1 MAKNNALKGARKR
14 LTWLM
19 IVILGMAA
27 LIEGFHLAGRNASFA
42 PQLAL
47 DLQGGTSIILQ
58 PNLVNGSKLQD
69 GTLEQA
75 VAIIRQR
82 VDATGVSEAQITTQG
97 TGAAAVIVVSIPG
110 KPDDNTLKLIEASA
124 LLEFRPVLAES
135 AATNTAVGGSGS
147 ATASASPSPS
157 VSSAPLATSGA
168 KPTDASD
175 MNWIDKSTQSKFDAL
190 SCRKSASSI
199 VADFRSPGQVDDP
212 KMPLVTCNKD
222 GSIKFVLGP
231 VELSGTDIADATA
244 GTTTTSTG
252 ASTNE
257 WAVNLS
263 FKTEGASKFGKITQ
277 RLYPLTSP
285 RNQFAVTLDGYVIT
299 APQTNAV
306 ITNGSAQ
313 ITGGFTATDSKA
325 LSNQLKYGSLPIGF
339 TVQSQENISATLGS
353 AQLANGLLAGAIG
366 LLLVIIYSLFQYRGL
381 ASITIGSL
389 AMAALITYLMICIL
403 SWRQGFRLS
412 LSGVAGLI
420 VAIGITADSFI
431 VYFERVRDEIRE
443 GKPLSAAV
451 QSGWKRAWRTIL
463 VSDGVSLLA
472 AVTLYVLT
480 VGNVRGFAFTLGL
493 TTIIDLAV
501 VVLFTHPVLEIL
513 ATWKFFQSGHKFS
526 GFDLKAASS
535 GYIGRGQFKVADGVS
550 DSRQKK
556 VARES
561 QRRQTIA
568 ERKAAAASGVDSNKE
583 GGN

>member
-14 LTWLM
+14 LTWLL
-19 IVILGMAA
+19 ILILGMAA
-27 LIEGFHLAGRNASFA
+27 LIEGFHLAGRTASFE

-75 VAIIRQR
+75 VSIIRQR

-97 TGAAAVIVVSIPG
+97 TGDAAVIVVSIPG

-135 AATNTAVGGSGS
+135 AATNTAVGGPST
-147 ATASASPSPS
+147 ATASPKPSA
-157 VSSAPLATSGA
+157 SSAPLATSSA
-168 KPTDASD
+168 APTNASD
-175 MNWIDKSTQSKFDAL
+175 LNWIDKATQAKYDAL
-190 SCRKSASSI
+190 SCRKTATSI
-199 VADFRSPGQVDDP
+199 VADFREPGQVDDAT
-212 KMPLVTCNKD
+212 KPLVTCNRD
-222 GSIKFVLGP
+222 GSVKFVLGP

-244 GTTTTSTG
+244 GTTSTSTG

-263 FKTEGASKFGKITQ
+263 FKSEGASKFGKITQ

-313 ITGGFTATDSKA
+313 ITGGFTSTDSKA

-381 ASITIGSL
+381 AVITIGSL
-389 AMAALITYLMICIL
+389 AIAAVITYLMICIL

-451 QSGWKRAWRTIL
+451 QAGWKRAWRTIL

-501 VVLFTHPVLEIL
+501 VVLFTHPILEIL
-513 ATWKFFQSGHKFS
+513 ATWKFFQSGGKFS

-535 GYIGRGQFKVADGVS
+535 GYIGRGQFKVAETVS
-550 DSRQKK
+550 ESRQKK
-556 VARES
+556 SSKES

-568 ERKAAAASGVDSNKE
+568 ERKALANNGSQSNKE

>member
-1 MAKNNALKGARKR
+1 MAKNNALKSARKK

-27 LIEGFHLAGRNASFA
+27 LIEGFNLAGRNASFA

-58 PNLVNGSKLQD
+58 PNLINGSAVED

-147 ATASASPSPS
+147 ATSSASAAP
-157 VSSAPLATSGA
+157 SSAPLATSGA

-175 MNWIDKSTQSKFDAL
+175 MNWIDKATQSKFDAL
-190 SCRKSASSI
+190 SCRKSATSI
-199 VADFRSPGQVDDP
+199 VADFRAPGQVDDAT
-212 KMPLVTCNKD
+212 KPLVTCNRD
-222 GSIKFVLGP
+222 GTIKFVLGP

-257 WAVNLS
+257 WAVNLN
-263 FKTEGASKFGKITQ
+263 FKLEGATKFGKITQ
-277 RLYPLTSP
+277 RLYPLASP

-306 ITNGSAQ
+306 ISNGSAQ
-313 ITGGFTATDSKA
+313 ITGGFTSVDSKA

-381 ASITIGSL
+381 AAITIGSL

-501 VVLFTHPVLEIL
+501 VVLFTHPMLEVL

-535 GYIGRGQFKVADGVS
+535 GYIGRGQFKVAEGVS
-550 DSRQKK
+550 DARQKK

-568 ERKAAAASGVDSNKE
+568 ERKAALNGVDSNKE
-583 GGN
+583 GGNS